1 MKTTQNSLYTAPEV
15 QVVELCVEQ
24 GFALSP
30 YVDEEPGKTGNLIY
44 DQTTNDFDL

>member
-1 MKTTQNSLYTAPEV
+1 MRTTHNSLYTAPEV

-30 YVDEEPGKTGNLIY
+30 FEEEVPGLTGDLIY
-44 DQTTNDFDL
+44 DKSTNDFDL